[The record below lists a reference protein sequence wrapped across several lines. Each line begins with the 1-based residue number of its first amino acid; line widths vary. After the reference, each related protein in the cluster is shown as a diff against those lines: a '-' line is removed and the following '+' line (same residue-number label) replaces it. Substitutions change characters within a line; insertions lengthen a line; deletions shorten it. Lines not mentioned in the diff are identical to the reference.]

1 MAVDAKP
8 AKRGLA
14 DVLRDFRE
22 PAVVSM
28 LFLGF
33 SAGLP
38 FYLVY
43 QTLTAWL
50 TKAGIARSTI
60 GLMSLVG
67 TMYTIKFL
75 WAPIIDRVG
84 LPLLDRLLGRRR
96 SWMLVAQI
104 GVAVCLANLAMA
116 DPGQGVLRVALLAV
130 GVAFF
135 AATQDIV
142 VDAWR
147 IESAPHGKQG
157 AMAGAYQAGYRAAL
171 VTASAG
177 ALYLAGEYNFHVSY
191 TVMAALMAV
200 GIVTTIV
207 VAEPPRP
214 VATDVAQREQRVVDW
229 LAKRTHW
236 PQWTQDAGAWF
247 FGAVVLPIVDFF
259 SRYGLGLGGLIFA
272 FISTYRLTEFAMG
285 PMANPF
291 YLNLGFSLK
300 EIAVVAKIFAAPAA
314 ILGIVTGGFLLEKI
328 GNLRT
333 LVVGSVLIMISSLFY
348 SALASYGC
356 HLPLKCAAGGA
367 IDLMTRIVEARGFAN
382 ESKLAM
388 IVSFDNFAQGVHGT
402 ALIAFMSYLTS
413 SKYTATQYAVL
424 SSLYAL
430 PGKLIMVA
438 SGFISEWLG
447 FGDLFVY
454 TAVLSIPGLLFL
466 FLLVRRDFTAA
477 RD

>member
-1 MAVDAKP
+1 MTADAKP

-14 DVLRDFRE
+14 AVLRDFRE

-33 SAGLP
+33 SSGLP

-75 WAPIIDRVG
+75 WAPIVDRVG
-84 LPLLDRLLGRRR
+84 LPFLDRLLGRRR
-96 SWMLVAQI
+96 SWMLIAQI
-104 GVAVCLANLAMA
+104 GVAVCLANLALS
-116 DPGQGVLRVALLAV
+116 DPRDGVLRVALLAI

-135 AATQDIV
+135 AATQDIA

-147 IESAPHGKQG
+147 IESAPNGKQG
-157 AMAGAYQAGYRAAL
+157 AMAGAYQAGYRIAL
-171 VTASAG
+171 VIASAG
-177 ALYLAGEYNFHVSY
+177 ALYLAGEYDFHVSY
-191 TVMAALMAV
+191 TVMAILMAV
-200 GIVTTIV
+200 GMVTTFV
-207 VAEPPRP
+207 VTEPARP
-214 VATDVAQREQRVVDW
+214 VSADVAQREQRVVDW
-229 LAKRTHW
+229 LAARAHW
-236 PQWTQDAGAWF
+236 PQWLQDSGAWF
-247 FGAVVLPIVDFF
+247 LGAVVLPIIDFF
-259 SRYGLGLGGLIFA
+259 ARYGLGIGGLIFA

-300 EIAVVAKIFAAPAA
+300 EIAVVAKIFSAPAA
-314 ILGIVTGGFLLEKI
+314 ILGVITGGFLLEKI

-333 LVVGSVLIMISSLFY
+333 LIAGSVLIMISSLFY
-348 SALASYGC
+348 SALATYGC
-356 HLPLKCAAGGA
+356 HLPLKCATNGAFGFAAGVLE
-367 IDLMTRIVEARGFAN
+367 IRGFAN

-424 SSLYAL
+424 SSLYAM
-430 PGKLIMVA
+430 PGKFLMAA
-438 SGFISEWLG
+438 SGFLSVWLG

-454 TAVLSIPGLLFL
+454 TALLSIPGIFFL
-466 FLLVRRDFTAA
+466 FLLARREFIPA
-477 RD
+477 RN